1 VKTTEV
7 RDIPLPEIPADA
19 GLLRVIAAGICGSDV
34 PMYASDKI
42 IPRILGHE
50 NVGTIEKIGEIA
62 RQRWGLNVGD
72 MVALEEYLPCGH
84 CIDCRSGEYRS
95 CLETDSKRSGSL
107 RYGSTSLDLGPALW
121 GGYSQ
126 FQYLHPR
133 SVFHRVPD
141 GVEPRIAAMA
151 LPIGNGFQWAY
162 LDGGA
167 GPGQTV
173 VVQGPGQ
180 QGLACVI
187 AAKASGASLII
198 CTGLTRD
205 RHRLEAAKRLGA
217 DHVVMVDQE
226 PLPEAIARITKGQG
240 VDLAIDVSSGG
251 ASEVIGGA
259 LKAMKKRGKLLTAAY
274 KRKLLSEFDM
284 DIIIEKQVTL
294 RGVRGHS
301 YRSVELALDLMAR
314 KTIDLGV
321 MSTHHFGLN
330 DVDHALRLVGG
341 EIQDG
346 AIHVTVAPWEDS
358 APLDSS
364 RPGLARAAH

>member
-1 VKTTEV
+1 VQTAVNTTEL

-19 GLLRVIAAGICGSDV
+19 GLLRVIAAGICGSDIG
-34 PMYASDKI
+34 MYADDKI
-42 IPRILGHE
+42 VPRILGHE
-50 NVGTIEKIGEIA
+50 NVGTIEKIGDIA
-62 RQRWGLNVGD
+62 KQRWGLNVGD

-95 CLETDSKRSGSL
+95 CLETDSKREGSL
-107 RYGSTSLDLGPALW
+107 RYGSTSTKVEPSLW

-133 SVFHRVPD
+133 SVFHRVPE
-141 GVEPRIAAMA
+141 GVSPRIASMC

-187 AAKASGASLII
+187 AAKAAGASLII
-198 CTGLTRD
+198 ATGLKRD
-205 RHRLEAAKRLGA
+205 AHRLEAAKRLGA
-217 DHVVMVDQE
+217 DHVVMVDEE
-226 PLPEAIARITKGQG
+226 PLVDAVTRITKGAG
-240 VDLAIDVSSGG
+240 VDLVIDVSSGG

-259 LKAMKKRGKLLTAAY
+259 LKVLKKRGKLLTAAY
-274 KRKLLSEFDM
+274 KKKPLNDFDM
-284 DIIIEKQVTL
+284 DIIITKQVTF

-301 YRSVELALDLMAR
+301 YKSVELALDLMAR
-314 KTIDLGV
+314 KTIDLSV
-321 MSTHHFGLN
+321 MSTHHFGL
-330 DVDHALRLVGG
+330 DKVDHALQLVGG
-341 EIQDG
+341 KIQDG
-346 AIHVTVAPWEDS
+346 AIHVTVTPWN
-358 APLDSS
+358 
-364 RPGLARAAH
+364 